1 MSYANIEEYFKYY
14 EKQFYHYLVPWVVD
28 DLRNREVVLKTHKE
42 KKKGLVVNL
51 FGNINYLDT
60 AEQQL
65 IRESIDRY
73 FEFLFPEA
81 TFPHIE
87 LGTVKKIAQNPVVN
101 TYRKRVRS
109 NVLYHV
115 DFNNLYD
122 VIFHYVRG
130 EYKGH
135 EIEEDKGTYDNYIE
149 ELNELREEILLK
161 TLEGNIKHKLG
172 NKKHTSYKEFKKPV
186 QNLNLPKDIL
196 KRAYER
202 YQTRWEQQIK
212 ENGKPHIKR
221 PRPMNAKEYILFNII
236 DSEDSNDTPKT
247 RKEIVDLAIE
257 YLTGDET
264 LESIYQYYLQQ
275 RRIKFASQQ
284 RKNITPFN
292 SKMDFGDFMNNIG
305 YKNLKKKI
313 ALMNINYSGIPV
325 KEIKNE
331 KPIHEKISINSFPLK
346 ENKKYYLHTIAPR
359 YSYIIDLMF
368 ENHNQYVYLVAI
380 NINTRKLWV
389 EPTKINEKVN
399 DDEDEDEEK
408 YIKRVKKELKN
419 GGKSAENVKNA
430 LANMMK
436 KGMKVKHLRGDG
448 ESAFKSDIMTR
459 FYKRNHINDELQI
472 DDEHND
478 FYEVS
483 RQPAT
488 KYPEFM
494 SENHMVKSI
503 KSEPKHTSLAILD
516 RVIRTIRDL
525 AFNMRAPIIDTKVM
539 QVIVWQYNNAPHAT
553 LSKYAGQPV
562 SPNEVDENEELEAF
576 IVRRIQQDNFNIMSQ
591 NGFNIDKGKAV
602 KVYNERGQMAKRRS
616 EIEPGK
622 WKVLRRVGHLF
633 EIMDEDGNK
642 QTKSRYQLASC
653 D

>member
-122 VIFHYVRG
+122 VIFHYARG
-130 EYKGH
+130 DYKGH

-186 QNLNLPKDIL
+186 QNLNFPKDIL

-236 DSEDSNDTPKT
+236 DSEDSNDAPKT

-275 RRIKFASQQ
+275 RRIKFASQ
-284 RKNITPFN
+284 
-292 SKMDFGDFMNNIG
+292 
-305 YKNLKKKI
+305 
-313 ALMNINYSGIPV
+313 
-325 KEIKNE
+325 
-331 KPIHEKISINSFPLK
+331 
-346 ENKKYYLHTIAPR
+346 
-359 YSYIIDLMF
+359 
-368 ENHNQYVYLVAI
+368 
-380 NINTRKLWV
+380 
-389 EPTKINEKVN
+389 
-399 DDEDEDEEK
+399 
-408 YIKRVKKELKN
+408 
-419 GGKSAENVKNA
+419 
-430 LANMMK
+430 
-436 KGMKVKHLRGDG
+436 
-448 ESAFKSDIMTR
+448 
-459 FYKRNHINDELQI
+459 
-472 DDEHND
+472 
-478 FYEVS
+478 
-483 RQPAT
+483 
-488 KYPEFM
+488 
-494 SENHMVKSI
+494 
-503 KSEPKHTSLAILD
+503 
-516 RVIRTIRDL
+516 
-525 AFNMRAPIIDTKVM
+525 
-539 QVIVWQYNNAPHAT
+539 
-553 LSKYAGQPV
+553 
-562 SPNEVDENEELEAF
+562 
-576 IVRRIQQDNFNIMSQ
+576 
-591 NGFNIDKGKAV
+591 
-602 KVYNERGQMAKRRS
+602 
-616 EIEPGK
+616 
-622 WKVLRRVGHLF
+622 
-633 EIMDEDGNK
+633 
-642 QTKSRYQLASC
+642 
-653 D
+653 